1 MERLPRVFQAYILA
15 VMTAASTF
23 LWFSAATIS
32 WNRWPEMLM
41 FTALITLAA
50 MFPVPNPRGGY
61 ITPTPT
67 LLYVLLCV
75 HNPQT
80 ALLVSSAG
88 SGLGAVI
95 SRGWIPWMRLFNGA
109 QWGLS
114 VGLAGVVF
122 SLLGGSLENPGVLSL
137 LVPLTLALFTL
148 QVTNSFFVACFFSW
162 ARKTPFWGSWLPRFK
177 DYLWANFLTAPTA
190 ALLAILF
197 VSVHPLTLLLFLISL
212 PAQRWAIQLYLQHQR
227 IYGQA
232 INSLVV
238 AIDASFPEGRGHSRR
253 VADLAVAMARQLG
266 LADSVVDGIELGAL
280 VHDVGMIGLEEL
292 VESKD
297 RSDATKLLEHVKIG
311 AEVAREVPRR
321 DVGQIVLYH
330 HEHFDGTGY
339 LGLKGSEIPIGARI
353 VALAEAVESMIS
365 AGSSGLEHK
374 IDETL
379 VTRIRQGAGGLFDP
393 RVVEAFLEV
402 AKDDPSLLQRSSNS
416 STTSLAAVNES
427 SSEWHD

>member
-1 MERLPRVFQAYILA
+1 MERLPKGLQVYILA
-15 VMTAASTF
+15 VITAASAF
-23 LWFSAATIS
+23 LWVSAATIS

-61 ITPTPT
+61 ITSTPT
-67 LLYVLLCV
+67 LLYVLLSV

-88 SGLGAVI
+88 SGLGGVI
-95 SRGWIPWMRLFNGA
+95 SQGWIPWRGFFNGA

-114 VGLAGVVF
+114 VSLAGVVF
-122 SLLGGSLENPGVLSL
+122 YLLGGSLQNPGVLSL
-137 LVPLTLALFTL
+137 LFPLTLALFTL
-148 QVTNSFFVACFFSW
+148 HLANSFFVACFFSW
-162 ARKTPFWGSWLPRFK
+162 VRKTPIWGTWLGRFK
-177 DYLWANFLTAPTA
+177 DYLWANFLTVPTA

-197 VSVHPLTLLLFLISL
+197 VSVHPLTLLLFLVSL

-253 VADLAVAMARQLG
+253 VADLALAMARQLG

-280 VHDVGMIGLEEL
+280 VHDVGMIGLGEEL

-297 RSDATKLLEHVKIG
+297 RRYAAKLLEHVKIG
-311 AEVAREVPRR
+311 AVVAREVPRR

-353 VALAEAVESMIS
+353 VALAEAVESMIG

-379 VTRIRQGAGGLFDP
+379 VTRIREGAGGLFDP

-402 AKDDPSLLQRSSNS
+402 AKDDPSLLGRSSNS
-416 STTSLAAVNES
+416 STTNLAAINES
-427 SSEWHD
+427 SSE